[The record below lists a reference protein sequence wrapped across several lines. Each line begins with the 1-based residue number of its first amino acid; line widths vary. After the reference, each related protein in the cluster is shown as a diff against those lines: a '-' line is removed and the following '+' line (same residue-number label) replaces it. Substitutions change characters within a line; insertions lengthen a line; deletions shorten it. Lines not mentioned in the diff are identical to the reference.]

1 MSIRPVFFL
10 FACIFSLTCIQKAAA
25 EENVTGETSAET
37 AAQETAQEVTPS
49 ENADPSAAA
58 REKSTRLKN
67 EAKALRDQ
75 AEADYHAAQPVCY
88 ERFLVN
94 RCIDEAKQT
103 RLEAIR
109 HARQLESEARK
120 IDLAEKQQAVSE
132 RTPSAE
138 ISNPSA
144 PSPDAAIG
152 PATEAERIRAER
164 AAAAKQAE
172 AQARAERA
180 AADAERASK
189 RTAAEAEAAGRAEQA
204 ARDRARYEERI
215 RQYEEKKARDDSD
228 R

>member
-1 MSIRPVFFL
+1 MSIRPAALL
-10 FACIFSLTCIQKAAA
+10 FACLIPLAYVQKAAA
-25 EENVTGETSAET
+25 EEAAIEESATTQRATQDIAPETRNENTDPNAE
-37 AAQETAQEVTPS
+37 
-49 ENADPSAAA
+49 A
-58 REKSTRLKN
+58 RERSARLKS

-75 AEADYHAAQPVCY
+75 AEADYHAAQPECY

-103 RLEAIR
+103 RLEAVR

-120 IDLAEKQQAVSE
+120 IDLAEKQQAVFE

-138 ISNPSA
+138 MRDPSA
-144 PSPDAAIG
+144 PSPN
-152 PATEAERIRAER
+152 ATIEPNAEAERIRAER
-164 AAAAKQAE
+164 AAAAKQAD

-180 AADAERASK
+180 AADAERARK
-189 RTAAEAEAAGRAEQA
+189 RAEAEAEAAGRAEQA